1 MGVDFCSLH
10 ILVTELLLHRADVIY
25 MDVVYVGFA
34 AVRRFGAKN
43 GQLPIRASAWQK
55 NDEGYDWSPVFQ
67 YQFAA
72 QLA

>member
-10 ILVTELLLHRADVIY
+10 ILVTELLLHRANVIY
-25 MDVVYVGFA
+25 MDVVYAGFA
-34 AVRRFGAKN
+34 AVRRSGAKT
-43 GQLPIRASAWQK
+43 GQPPIRASAWQK
-55 NDEGYDWSPVFQ
+55 NDEEYGWSPVFR